1 MQVAVR
7 PCPAGVVGAAK
18 VAEAVGSKESVVS
31 RVMPSEVTVDPYAAQ
46 VVGAVGGVIAA
57 DSEEAVVVHVM

>member
-1 MQVAVR
+1 VR

-31 RVMPSEVTVDPYAAQ
+31 RVMPSEVTVDPYA
-46 VVGAVGGVIAA
+46 VVGTMGVVIAVGSEQAVI
-57 DSEEAVVVHVM
+57 VRVM